1 MVRNLLFIC
10 LSLLMSSAYVFSQGG
25 QGSVKGSLIDAD
37 NGDAIYGASVELTQN
52 GTRKGIARTDFD
64 GAFRIG
70 NLQPGSYVVEFKATG
85 FNTQKIEGVV
95 ISSDKITFFDETE
108 MVKTDDMQ
116 DLPEVTV
123 IKYVVPLID
132 KDGGASGRTVKR
144 RYCAIASKICGR
156 CSWNRW
162 WG

>member
-1 MVRNLLFIC
+1 MV
-10 LSLLMSSAYVFSQGG
+10 
-25 QGSVKGSLIDAD
+25 
-37 NGDAIYGASVELTQN
+37 
-52 GTRKGIARTDFD
+52 
-64 GAFRIG
+64 AFRIG

-123 IKYVVPLID
+123 IKVCC
-132 KDGGASGRTVKR
+132 AS
-144 RYCAIASKICGR
+144 
-156 CSWNRW
+156 N
-162 WG
+162 